1 MLTQM
6 KSFYFVS
13 LAIILIGFFACKSEN
28 KTNVEPTQE
37 QKDAQ
42 AFLDSYTQDYI
53 QLYYASAEASWATN
67 TEIKEGDTLNAYNSR
82 IADEALTAFTGSV
95 ENIET
100 TKKFLSQKDNLTPL
114 QVRQLEVI
122 LYNAGSDPQTV
133 ADLVKE
139 KIKASIAQTEKL
151 FGFTFKLYGK
161 EVTTNNIDDI
171 LKTETN
177 LQKRLDAWEASKE
190 VGKGLKA
197 GLVNLRRLRNETV
210 QALDYPDYF
219 SYQVSD
225 YGLTTSDMM
234 DMMKRLNQELRPLFR
249 ELHTYARY
257 ELAKK
262 YGVKEIP
269 DYLPAHWLPNRW
281 GQDWSSML
289 DVEGLNVDS
298 ILSTKSPDW
307 IVKEGEALYKSL
319 GFPALPESFWL
330 KSNLYPYPADST
342 LKKNNHASAWH
353 LDLDR
358 DVRSL
363 MSVEPNA
370 EWFETSN
377 HELGHIYYYLAYT
390 TPDVP
395 PVLRNGAN
403 RAFHEALGSMM
414 GMAAMQKPYLAGRG
428 LIPADTKTD
437 SIQIMLKEA
446 LNFAVFIP
454 FAAGTM
460 SEFEK
465 ALYADN
471 LPESE
476 FNNKWWALVK
486 QYQGIVPPNE
496 RGDQLCD
503 ACTKTHINDDAAQYY
518 DYALSYVILFQLH
531 QHIAE
536 KILHQPPTAT
546 NYFGNKEIGDF
557 LKKLMSTGATKN
569 WRDVM
574 KEATGEDMNAKSL
587 VRYFDP
593 LMTWLKKQN
602 SGRKYTLPEAL

>member
-1 MLTQM
+1 M
-6 KSFYFVS
+6 KNYLLSF
-13 LAIILIGFFACKSEN
+13 LAIILIGFVACKTES
-28 KTNVEPTQE
+28 KSTEPTPE
-37 QKDAQ
+37 QKEAQ
-42 AFLDSYTQDYI
+42 AFLDTYTAEYVK
-53 QLYYASAEASWATN
+53 LYYASAEASWKTN

-82 IADEALTAFTGSV
+82 IADEAMTAFTGSV
-95 ENIET
+95 ANIEA
-100 TKKFLSQKDNLTPL
+100 TKKFLGMKDKLTPL

-133 ADLVKE
+133 AELVKE
-139 KIKASIAQTEKL
+139 KIVASIAQTEKL
-151 FGFTFKLYGK
+151 FGFTFKLNGK
-161 EVTTNNIDDI
+161 NVTTNEIDEI
-171 LKTETN
+171 LRTETD
-177 LQKRLDAWEASKE
+177 LKKRLAAWESSKE
-190 VGKGLKA
+190 VGKELKA
-197 GLVNLRRLRNETV
+197 GLVNLRRLRNSTV

-225 YGLTTSDMM
+225 YGMKTPEMM
-234 DMMKRLNQELRPLFR
+234 EMMQRLNQELRPLYR

-262 YGVKEIP
+262 YGVKEVP

-281 GQDWSSML
+281 GQDWSPML
-289 DVEGLNVDS
+289 EVKGINVDS
-298 ILSTKSPDW
+298 VLATKSPEW
-307 IVKEGEALYKSL
+307 IVRAGESLYKSI

-330 KSNLYPYPADST
+330 KSNLYPYPVDST

-353 LDLDR
+353 LDLDK

-363 MSVEPNA
+363 MSVEPNS

-377 HELGHIYYYLAYT
+377 HELGHIYYYIAYS
-390 TPDVP
+390 TPEVP
-395 PVLRNGAN
+395 PVLRGGAN

-414 GMAAMQKPYLAGRG
+414 GMAAMQKPYLVGQG
-428 LIPADTKTD
+428 LVPADAKTD
-437 SIQIMLKEA
+437 SIQILLKEA

-471 LPESE
+471 LPENE
-476 FNNKWWALVK
+476 FNKKWWELAK
-486 QYQGIVPPNE
+486 KYQGIVPPSD
-496 RGDQLCD
+496 RGEIYCD
-503 ACTKTHINDDAAQYY
+503 AASKTHINDDAAQYY

-546 NYFGNKEIGDF
+546 NYFGNKEVGTFINTI
-557 LKKLMSTGATKN
+557 MASGATKD
-569 WRDVM
+569 WREVM
-574 KEATGEDMNAKSL
+574 KNATGEEMNAKAI
-587 VRYFDP
+587 VRYFEP
-593 LMTWLKKQN
+593 LMNWLKEQN
-602 SGRKYTLPEAL
+602 KGRTYTLPESL

>member
-1 MLTQM
+1 M
-6 KSFYFVS
+6 KYLLYS
-13 LAIILIGFFACKSEN
+13 LFGILFLGLISCKSET
-28 KTNVEPTQE
+28 KPTTEVSTE
-37 QKDAQ
+37 QSEAQ
-42 AFLDSYTQDYI
+42 VFIDKYNTEYAR
-53 QLYYASAEASWATN
+53 LYYASAEAAWKTN
-67 TEIKEGDTLNAYNSR
+67 TEIREGDTINAYNSR

-95 ENIET
+95 DNIENA
-100 TKKFLSQKDNLTPL
+100 KKYIALKDKLSLL
-114 QVRQLEVI
+114 QARQLEVI

-151 FGFTFKLYGK
+151 FGFSFKLNGK
-161 EVTTNNIDDI
+161 AVTTNDLDAI

-177 LQKRLDAWEASKE
+177 LQKRLAAWEASKE
-190 VGKGLKA
+190 VGKDLKS

-225 YGLTTSDMM
+225 YGLSTPEMM
-234 DMMKRLNQELRPLFR
+234 EMMKRLNQELRPLFR
-249 ELHTYARY
+249 ELHTYTRY

-262 YGVKEIP
+262 YGVNEVP

-289 DVEGLNVDS
+289 EVKGLNIDS
-298 ILSTKSPDW
+298 VLASKSPEW
-307 IVKEGEALYKSL
+307 IVKEGESLYKSL
-319 GFPALPESFWL
+319 GFDGLPASFWT
-330 KSNLYPYPADST
+330 KSNLYPYPVDST

-353 LDLDR
+353 MDLKNDL
-358 DVRSL
+358 RSL

-377 HELGHIYYYLAYT
+377 HELGHIYYYMAYS
-390 TPDVP
+390 TPEIP
-395 PVLRNGAN
+395 IVLRNGAN

-414 GMAAMQKPYLAGRG
+414 GMAAMQKPYLSGRG
-428 LIPADTKTD
+428 LIPANTVTD

-465 ALYADN
+465 ALYSDN

-476 FNNKWWALVK
+476 FNAKWWELTK
-486 QYQGIVPPNE
+486 QYQGIVPPNT
-496 RGDQLCD
+496 RGDQFCD

-518 DYALSYVILFQLH
+518 DYALSYIILFQIH
-531 QHIAE
+531 QYIADN
-536 KILHQPPTAT
+536 ILHQPATST
-546 NYFGNKEIGDF
+546 NYYGSTAIGDF
-557 LKKLMSTGATKN
+557 LKKIMSSGATKN

-574 KEATGEDMNAKSL
+574 KEATGEEMNAKAM
-587 VRYFDP
+587 VKYFDP
-593 LMTWLKKQN
+593 LMGWLKEQN
-602 SGRKYTLPEAL
+602 KGRKYTLPETL

>member
-1 MLTQM
+1 M
-6 KSFYFVS
+6 KNYLLSF
-13 LAIILIGFFACKSEN
+13 LAIILIGFAACKSES
-28 KTNVEPTQE
+28 KPTEPTVE
-37 QKDAQ
+37 QKEAQ
-42 AFLDSYTQDYI
+42 AFLDTYTAEYVK
-53 QLYYASAEASWATN
+53 LYYASGEAAWKTN

-82 IADEALTAFTGSV
+82 IADEALTAFTGSIS
-95 ENIET
+95 NIEQ
-100 TKKFLSQKDNLTPL
+100 TKKFLAQKQKLTPL
-114 QVRQLEVI
+114 QVKQFEYI
-122 LYNAGSDPQTV
+122 LYMAGSDPQVV

-151 FGFTFKLYGK
+151 FGFTFKLNGK
-161 EVTTNNIDDI
+161 NVTTNEIDEI
-171 LKTETN
+171 LRTETDLN
-177 LQKRLDAWEASKE
+177 KRLAAWESSKE
-190 VGKGLKA
+190 VGKELKT
-197 GLVNLRRLRNETV
+197 GLVNLRRLRNATV

-225 YGLTTSDMM
+225 YGMKTPEMM
-234 DMMKRLNQELRPLFR
+234 EMMKRLNQELRPLYR

-257 ELAKK
+257 EFAKK
-262 YGVKEIP
+262 YGVKEVP

-289 DVEGLNVDS
+289 EVEGINVDS
-298 ILSTKSPDW
+298 VLGSKSPEW
-307 IVKEGEALYKSL
+307 IVKAGESLYKSI
-319 GFPALPESFWL
+319 GFPGLPESFWT
-330 KSNLYPYPADST
+330 KSNLYPYPVDST

-353 LDLDR
+353 LDLDK

-363 MSVEPNA
+363 MSVEPNS

-377 HELGHIYYYLAYT
+377 HELGHIYYYIAYS
-390 TPDVP
+390 TPEVP

-414 GMAAMQKPYLAGRG
+414 GMAAMQKPYLVGQG
-428 LIPADTKTD
+428 LVPANAKTD
-437 SIQIMLKEA
+437 SIQILLKEA

-465 ALYADN
+465 AMYADN
-471 LPESE
+471 LPENE
-476 FNNKWWALVK
+476 FNKKWWDLVK
-486 QYQGIVPPNE
+486 QYQGIVPPSD
-496 RGDQLCD
+496 RGEIYCD
-503 ACTKTHINDDAAQYY
+503 AASKTHINDDAAQYY

-546 NYFGNKEIGDF
+546 NYFGNKEVGDF
-557 LKKLMSTGATKN
+557 IHTIMASGATKD
-569 WRDVM
+569 WREVM
-574 KEATGEDMNAKSL
+574 KESTGEEMNAKAI

-593 LMTWLKKQN
+593 LMSWLKEQN
-602 SGRKYTLPEAL
+602 KGRKYTLPESL